1 MKKSRLLGLTLAAAI
16 AVPVSMPAFAY
27 QIDPALT
34 ENSDIKHHTVGIV
47 GSFINWGTSGEHDI
61 PMNDDDNDGV
71 YEGTVYI
78 PNVTQDMI
86 SEALTDIG
94 DEGVVSRG
102 FEGVQFK
109 VRTNENWSNSWGDY
123 ELAYNRTYNSQTCCC
138 VEAEVGKPLT
148 IEVKL
153 DTTTIVDQ
161 SMVEEDDR
169 FYVDMDD
176 SFYVWPV
183 TYKVVPSEP
192 ITRLTNTSTISS
204 NQTAVGSYISINPSS
219 VGSDNPV
226 KYSVFYRKSNST
238 KWYSIPVDN
247 SEIRM
252 YPKTAV
258 PYDVMVIA
266 KDSKGE
272 VSKKTF
278 NVKVNKALQ
287 NTTTLSSDT
296 IKLGEKVKV
305 RFSAKYGG
313 DYYEYKV
320 YCKKSSAK
328 TWFLLT
334 DYTAFN
340 VMFKPQ
346 TATSYDI
353 RVYVRDGYYT
363 VKSKTLTL
371 NVTK

>member
-1 MKKSRLLGLTLAAAI
+1 MKKSRLLGLALAAAI

-27 QIDPALT
+27 GVTMT
-34 ENSDIKHHTVGIV
+34 ENSDIKKCQVGIT
-47 GSFINWGTSGEHDI
+47 GSFCDWGATGVADVL
-61 PMNDDDNDGV
+61 MNDDDNDGV

-86 SEALTDIG
+86 LEALTDTG

-102 FEGVQFK
+102 FSGVQFK
-109 VRTNENWSNSWGDY
+109 VRTDGSWINAWG
-123 ELAYNRTYNSQTCCC
+123 EFEPAYVRTYQSQTNCC

-148 IEVKL
+148 IDVKL
-153 DTTTIVDQ
+153 DTTAVADQ

-169 FYVDMDD
+169 FYPEDD
-176 SFYVWPV
+176 NSFYVWPV

-204 NQTAVGSYISINPSS
+204 NKTAVGSYIFINPSS

-266 KDSKGE
+266 KDSKGA

-278 NVKVNKALQ
+278 NVKVSKALQ

-296 IKLGEKVKV
+296 IKLGERVKI

-313 DYYEYKV
+313 DYYDYKV
-320 YCKKSSAK
+320 YCKKSSSK
-328 TWFLLT
+328 TWSLLT
-334 DYTAFN
+334 DYTSFN

-346 TATSYDI
+346 VATSYDI